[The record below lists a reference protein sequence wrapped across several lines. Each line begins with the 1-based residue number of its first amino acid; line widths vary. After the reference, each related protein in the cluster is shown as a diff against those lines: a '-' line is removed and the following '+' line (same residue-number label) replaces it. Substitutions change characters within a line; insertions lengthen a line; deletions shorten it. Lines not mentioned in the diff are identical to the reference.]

1 MVSELIRMYSLVN
14 DDKIRKLMIQ
24 PCPIH
29 VIIIREKSETKS
41 RFTEYDEIL
50 NILCMKH
57 VSDITKYVREELKTI
72 TIYYVFFCF
81 VFYSF
86 LIKTHYKIWTYDCFF
101 TPFGKKES
109 ISTIKIITEPGIITW
124 QALQRHALNR
134 EFNLIFITVTR
145 NK

>member
-1 MVSELIRMYSLVN
+1 
-14 DDKIRKLMIQ
+14 MIQ

-29 VIIIREKSETKS
+29 VIRIIIREKSETKS

-72 TIYYVFFCF
+72 TIYYVFVFVF

-86 LIKTHYKIWTYDCFF
+86 LIKTHYKI
-101 TPFGKKES
+101 
-109 ISTIKIITEPGIITW
+109 
-124 QALQRHALNR
+124 
-134 EFNLIFITVTR
+134 
-145 NK
+145 